1 MKKVSEGRKNG
12 MEGRENGTE
21 GRVQVYTGN
30 GKGKTTAALGTAFR
44 AVGHGLR
51 VCVVQ
56 FMKKGWESGERL
68 SAKRLAPE
76 LEIRAFG
83 AAQWGDR
90 SKASAGTP
98 WWELPPSEEDR
109 NQAREA
115 MAFARGAVA
124 GGEWDIVVVDEVFGA
139 LGYGLISLH
148 QVMALIRSRPA
159 EVDLIL
165 TGREAPP
172 EVVEA
177 ADLVTEM
184 TEVKHPFRRGVMA
197 RKGIEY

>member
-1 MKKVSEGRKNG
+1 MGMKKDTEGRK
-12 MEGRENGTE
+12 NGTE
-21 GRVQVYTGN
+21 GRVQVYAGN
-30 GKGKTTAALGTAFR
+30 GKGKTTAALGTALR

-56 FMKKGWESGERL
+56 FMKKGWDSGERL
-68 SAKRLAPE
+68 AAKRLAPE

-83 AAQWGDR
+83 AAQWGDQ
-90 SKASAGTP
+90 SKASSGTS

-109 NQAREA
+109 SQAREA
-115 MAFARGAVA
+115 MEFARGAVA

-139 LGYGLISLH
+139 LAHGLISLDE
-148 QVMALIRSRPA
+148 VMELIRTRPA
-159 EVDLIL
+159 EVELIL
-165 TGREAPP
+165 TGRDAPP
-172 EVVEA
+172 EVIEA

-184 TEVKHPFRRGVMA
+184 VEVKHPFRRGVMA

>member
-1 MKKVSEGRKNG
+1 MKQVSEGRKNG
-12 MEGRENGTE
+12 MEGR
-21 GRVQVYTGN
+21 VQVYTGH

-51 VCVVQ
+51 VCIVQ
-56 FMKKGWESGERL
+56 FLKAGWESGERL
-68 SAKRLAPE
+68 AAERLAPE

-83 AAQWGDR
+83 ATQWGDR
-90 SKASAGTP
+90 SKASAGAP

-109 NQAREA
+109 SQAREA
-115 MAFARGAVA
+115 MEFARGALT

-139 LGYGLISLH
+139 LAYGLVSLNE
-148 QVMALIRSRPA
+148 VMELIRTKPA
-159 EVDLIL
+159 QVELIL
-165 TGREAPP
+165 TGRDAPP
-172 EVVEA
+172 EVIEA

-184 TEVKHPFRRGVMA
+184 VEVKHPFRRGVKA

>member
-1 MKKVSEGRKNG
+1 MKEDTEGLK
-12 MEGRENGTE
+12 NGTE
-21 GRVQVYTGN
+21 GRVQVYAGN
-30 GKGKTTAALGTAFR
+30 GKGKTTAALGTALR

-56 FMKKGWESGERL
+56 FLKGGWESGER
-68 SAKRLAPE
+68 SAAERLAPE

-90 SKASAGTP
+90 SKASADTP
-98 WWELPPSEEDR
+98 WWELPPSEDDR
-109 NQAREA
+109 SQAREA
-115 MAFARGAVA
+115 MEFARGAVA

-139 LGYGLISLH
+139 LARGLISLDD
-148 QVMALIRSRPA
+148 VLGLIRTRPA
-159 EVDLIL
+159 RVELIL

-184 TEVKHPFRRGVMA
+184 AEVKHPFRRGVKA

>member
-1 MKKVSEGRKNG
+1 MKKVSEGRKSG
-12 MEGRENGTE
+12 ME

-56 FMKKGWESGERL
+56 FLKGGWKSGER
-68 SAKRLAPE
+68 SAAERLAPE
-76 LEIRAFG
+76 LVIRAFG

-90 SKASAGTP
+90 SKASADTP
-98 WWELPPSEEDR
+98 WWELPPSEDDR
-109 NQAREA
+109 SQAREG
-115 MAFARGAVA
+115 MEFARGAVA
-124 GGEWDIVVVDEVFGA
+124 SGEWDIVVLDEVFGA
-139 LGYGLISLH
+139 LARGLISLDE
-148 QVMALIRSRPA
+148 VLELIRSRPA
-159 EVDLIL
+159 EVELIL
-165 TGREAPP
+165 TGRDAPP
-172 EVVEA
+172 EVIEA

-184 TEVKHPFRRGVMA
+184 VEVKHPFRHGVKA

>member
-1 MKKVSEGRKNG
+1 MKQVSEGRKNG
-12 MEGRENGTE
+12 MEGR
-21 GRVQVYTGN
+21 VQVYTGQ

-51 VCVVQ
+51 VCVIQ
-56 FMKKGWESGERL
+56 FLKGGWKSGER
-68 SAKRLAPE
+68 AAAARLAPE

-90 SKASAGTP
+90 SKASAGAP

-109 NQAREA
+109 SRAREA
-115 MAFARGAVA
+115 MEFARGALT
-124 GGEWDIVVVDEVFGA
+124 GGEWDIVVLDEVFGA
-139 LGYGLISLH
+139 LAHNLISLDE
-148 QVMALIRSRPA
+148 VLELIRTKPA
-159 EVDLIL
+159 EVELIL
-165 TGREAPP
+165 TGRDAPP
-172 EVVEA
+172 EVIEA

-184 TEVKHPFRRGVMA
+184 AEVKHPFRSGVKA